1 MPYISIEKREELF
14 HRDAENSEELQYLI
28 ATMISDYLLDKGRN
42 SSAMNDVMGALSSAK
57 ADFYRKVVSPH
68 KDTKELINGHVY

>member
-14 HRDAENSEELQYLI
+14 HRDPENSEELQYLI
-28 ATMISDYLLDKGRN
+28 ANMISDYLYDKDQ
-42 SSAMNDVMGALSSAK
+42 SSVAMNDVMGALSSAK
-57 ADFYRKVVSPH
+57 ADFYHKVLGPR

>member
-14 HRDAENSEELQYLI
+14 HRDPENSEELQYLI
-28 ATMISDYLLDKGRN
+28 ATMISDYLLDKNR
-42 SSAMNDVMGALSSAK
+42 SLQAMNDVMGALSSAK
-57 ADFYRKVVSPH
+57 ADFYHKVLGPR